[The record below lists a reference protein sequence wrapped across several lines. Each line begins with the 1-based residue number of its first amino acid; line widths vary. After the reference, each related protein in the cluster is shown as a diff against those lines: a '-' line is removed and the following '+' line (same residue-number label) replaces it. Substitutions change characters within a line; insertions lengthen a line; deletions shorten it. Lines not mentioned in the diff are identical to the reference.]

1 MSKNWL
7 IIGAATVV
15 IIGGYWL
22 LRGSYQTQTPPP
34 TPTPTPIEET
44 NPPFGGETSQ
54 VPNEFNVTISTDGKF
69 NPAELAV
76 KQGDK
81 VTWTNNDTK
90 EHRVASVPH
99 PIHTALPGFDSITN
113 LGAGET
119 YSFTFAKKGTW
130 GYHDHLNPDTTG
142 TVIVE

>member
-7 IIGAATVV
+7 IIGAVIVV

-22 LRGSYQTQTPPP
+22 LRGSYSGQTPPP
-34 TPTPTPIEET
+34 TPIPIEET
-44 NPPFGGETSQ
+44 NPPSVAETSQ
-54 VPNEFNVTISTDGKF
+54 VPNESNVTIGTDGKF
-69 NPAELAV
+69 NPSVTTV
-76 KQGDK
+76 KEGDK

-90 EHRVASVPH
+90 EHRVASGPH

-113 LGAGET
+113 FGAGET

-130 GYHDHLNPDTTG
+130 GYHDHLNPGTGG

>member
-7 IIGAATVV
+7 IIGAVIVV

-34 TPTPTPIEET
+34 PTPTPIEKT
-44 NPPFGGETSQ
+44 NPLSGGETSQ
-54 VPNEFNVTISTDGKF
+54 VPNELNVTIGTDGKF
-69 NPAELAV
+69 NPSELAV

-81 VTWTNNDTK
+81 VIWTNNDTK
-90 EHRVASVPH
+90 EHRVASNPH
-99 PIHTALPGFDSITN
+99 PSHTALPGFDSITN

-130 GYHDHLNPDTTG
+130 GYHDHLNPGTG
-142 TVIVE
+142 GSVIVE